1 MRLIILGS
9 TGLVG
14 RHLLDLALANPDVSQ
29 IVAPVRRAI
38 PAQEKLFAPVVD
50 FDRLPDAPW
59 WQADA
64 IICALGT
71 TMRKAGSQ
79 QAFRRIDHDYPLLV
93 ARLGKQNGVNVFV
106 LNSALGANAQSLFFY
121 NRIKGETERDLEA
134 LGFGSLTFVR
144 PGLIGGMREERRP
157 VERMLQILFGAIG
170 PVLPSQYRINPA
182 QKIAQAML
190 DAALAARPGVHAI
203 ASDLLV

>member
-14 RHLLDLALANPDVSQ
+14 RHLLDLALANPDVSH
-29 IVAPVRRAI
+29 IVAPVRRAT
-38 PAQEKLFAPVVD
+38 PAQEKLFAPVID
-50 FDRLPDAPW
+50 FDCLPDAPW

-64 IICALGT
+64 IVCALGT

-121 NRIKGETERDLEA
+121 NRVKGETERDLQA

-157 VERMLQILFGAIG
+157 VERMLQILFRAIG

>member
-38 PAQEKLFAPVVD
+38 PAQEKLFAPVID
-50 FDRLPDAPW
+50 FDCLPDAPW

-64 IICALGT
+64 IVCALGT

-121 NRIKGETERDLEA
+121 NRVKGETERDLQA

>member
-1 MRLIILGS
+1 VRLIVLGS

-38 PAQEKLFAPVVD
+38 PAREKLFAPVVD
-50 FDRLPDAPW
+50 FDCLPDANW

-64 IICALGT
+64 ILCALGT
-71 TMRKAGSQ
+71 TMRKAGSRK
-79 QAFRRIDHDYPLLV
+79 AFRRIDHDYPLRV
-93 ARLGKQNGVNVFV
+93 AELGKQHGVNVFV
-106 LNSALGANAQSLFFY
+106 LNSALGANVQSLFFY
-121 NRIKGETERDLEA
+121 NRVKGETERDLAA
-134 LGFGSLTFVR
+134 LDFGSLTFVR
-144 PGLIGGMREERRP
+144 PGLIGGLRAERRP
-157 VERMLQILFGAIG
+157 VERMLQILLGAIG
-170 PVLPSQYRINPA
+170 PVLPPQYRINPA

>member
-1 MRLIILGS
+1 M
-9 TGLVG
+9 
-14 RHLLDLALANPDVSQ
+14 
-29 IVAPVRRAI
+29 RRAI
-38 PAQEKLFAPVVD
+38 PAQEKLFAPVID
-50 FDRLPDAPW
+50 FDCLPDAPW

-64 IICALGT
+64 IVCALGT

-79 QAFRRIDHDYPLLV
+79 QVFRRIDHDYPLLV

-121 NRIKGETERDLEA
+121 NRVKGETERDLQA

>member
-14 RHLLDLALANPDVSQ
+14 RYLLDLALANPDVSQ

-38 PAQEKLFAPVVD
+38 PAQEKLFAPVID
-50 FDRLPDAPW
+50 FDCLPDAPW

-64 IICALGT
+64 IVCALGT

-121 NRIKGETERDLEA
+121 NRVKGETERDLQA

>member
-38 PAQEKLFAPVVD
+38 PAQEKLFAPVID
-50 FDRLPDAPW
+50 FDCLPDAPW

-64 IICALGT
+64 IVCALGT

-106 LNSALGANAQSLFFY
+106 LNSALGAKAQSLFFY
-121 NRIKGETERDLEA
+121 NRVKGETERDLQA

>member
-50 FDRLPDAPW
+50 FDCLPDAPW

-64 IICALGT
+64 IVCALGT

-121 NRIKGETERDLEA
+121 NRVKGETERDLQA

>member
-1 MRLIILGS
+1 LPLRLIILGS

-14 RHLLDLALANPDVSQ
+14 RYLLDLALANPDVSH

-38 PAQEKLFAPVVD
+38 PAQEKLFAPVID
-50 FDRLPDAPW
+50 FDCLPDAPW

-64 IICALGT
+64 IVCALGT

-106 LNSALGANAQSLFFY
+106 LNSALGANA
-121 NRIKGETERDLEA
+121 
-134 LGFGSLTFVR
+134 TFVR

>member
-14 RHLLDLALANPDVSQ
+14 RYLLDLALANPDVSQ

-50 FDRLPDAPW
+50 FDCLPDAPW

-64 IICALGT
+64 IVCALGT

-121 NRIKGETERDLEA
+121 NRVKGETERDLQA

-170 PVLPSQYRINPA
+170 PVLPPQYRINPA

>member
-1 MRLIILGS
+1 LRLIILGS

-14 RHLLDLALANPDVSQ
+14 RYLLDLALANPDVSQ

-50 FDRLPDAPW
+50 FDCLPDAPW

-64 IICALGT
+64 IVCALGT

-121 NRIKGETERDLEA
+121 NRVKGETERDLQA

-170 PVLPSQYRINPA
+170 PVLPPQYRINPA

>member
-14 RHLLDLALANPDVSQ
+14 RYLLDLALANPDVSH

-38 PAQEKLFAPVVD
+38 PAQEKLFAPVID
-50 FDRLPDAPW
+50 FDCLPDAPW

-64 IICALGT
+64 IVCALGT

-121 NRIKGETERDLEA
+121 NRVKGETERDLQA
-134 LGFGSLTFVR
+134 LSFGSLTFVR

>member
-29 IVAPVRRAI
+29 IVAPVRRAV
-38 PAQEKLFAPVVD
+38 PVQEKLFAPLVD
-50 FDRLPDAPW
+50 FDHLPDASW

-71 TMRKAGSQ
+71 TMRNAGSR
-79 QAFRRIDHDYPLLV
+79 QAFRRIDHDYPLLA

-106 LNSALGANAQSLFFY
+106 LNSAIGANAQSLFFY
-121 NRIKGETERDLEA
+121 NRVKGETERDLEA
-134 LGFGSLTFVR
+134 LGFASLTFVR
-144 PGLIGGMREERRP
+144 PGLIGGMRMERRP
-157 VERMLQILFGAIG
+157 VERMLQILLDALS
-170 PVLPSQYRINPA
+170 PVLPPSYRINPA

-203 ASDLLV
+203 ASDFLV

>member
-1 MRLIILGS
+1 MRLIVLGS

-38 PAQEKLFAPVVD
+38 PAREKLFAPVVD
-50 FDRLPDAPW
+50 FDCLPDANW

-64 IICALGT
+64 ILCALGT
-71 TMRKAGSQ
+71 TMRKAGSR
-79 QAFRRIDHDYPLLV
+79 QAFRRIDHDYPLRV
-93 ARLGKQNGVNVFV
+93 AELGKQHGVNVFV
-106 LNSALGANAQSLFFY
+106 LNSALGANVQSLFFY
-121 NRIKGETERDLEA
+121 NRVKGETERDLAA
-134 LGFGSLTFVR
+134 LDFGSLTFVR
-144 PGLIGGMREERRP
+144 PGLIGGLRAERRP
-157 VERMLQILFGAIG
+157 VERMLQILFGAIA
-170 PVLPSQYRINPA
+170 PVLPPQYRINPA

>member
-1 MRLIILGS
+1 MRLIVLGS

-38 PAQEKLFAPVVD
+38 PAREKLFAPVVD
-50 FDRLPDAPW
+50 FDCLPDANW

-64 IICALGT
+64 ILCALGT
-71 TMRKAGSQ
+71 TMRKAGSRK
-79 QAFRRIDHDYPLLV
+79 AFRRIDHDYPLRV
-93 ARLGKQNGVNVFV
+93 AELGKQHGVNVFV
-106 LNSALGANAQSLFFY
+106 LNSALGANVQSLFFY
-121 NRIKGETERDLEA
+121 NRVKGETERDLAA
-134 LGFGSLTFVR
+134 LDFGSLTFVR
-144 PGLIGGMREERRP
+144 PGLIGGLRAERRP
-157 VERMLQILFGAIG
+157 VERMLQILFGAIA
-170 PVLPSQYRINPA
+170 PVLPPQYRINPA

>member
-1 MRLIILGS
+1 MRLIVLGS

-14 RHLLDLALANPDVSQ
+14 RHLLDLALANPHVSQ

-38 PAQEKLFAPVVD
+38 PAREKLFAPVVD
-50 FDRLPDAPW
+50 FDCLPDANW

-64 IICALGT
+64 ILCALGT
-71 TMRKAGSQ
+71 TMRKAGSR
-79 QAFRRIDHDYPLLV
+79 QAFRRIDHDYPLRV
-93 ARLGKQNGVNVFV
+93 AELGKQHGVNVFV
-106 LNSALGANAQSLFFY
+106 LNSALGANVQSLFFY
-121 NRIKGETERDLEA
+121 NRVKGETERDLAA
-134 LGFGSLTFVR
+134 LDFGSLTFVR
-144 PGLIGGMREERRP
+144 PGLIGGLRAERRP
-157 VERMLQILFGAIG
+157 VERMLQILFGAIA
-170 PVLPSQYRINPA
+170 PVLPPQYRINPA

>member
-14 RHLLDLALANPDVSQ
+14 RYLLDLALANPDVSH

-38 PAQEKLFAPVVD
+38 PAQEKLFAPVID
-50 FDRLPDAPW
+50 FDCLPDAPW

-71 TMRKAGSQ
+71 TMHNAGSR

-106 LNSALGANAQSLFFY
+106 LNSAIGANAQSLFFY
-121 NRIKGETERDLEA
+121 NRVKGETERDLQA

>member
-14 RHLLDLALANPDVSQ
+14 RYLLDLALANPDVSH

-38 PAQEKLFAPVVD
+38 PAQEKLFAPVID
-50 FDRLPDAPW
+50 FDCLPDAPW

-64 IICALGT
+64 IVCALGT

-106 LNSALGANAQSLFFY
+106 LNSALGAKAQSLFFY
-121 NRIKGETERDLEA
+121 NRVKGETERDLQA
-134 LGFGSLTFVR
+134 LSFGSLTFVR

>member
-14 RHLLDLALANPDVSQ
+14 RYLLDLALANPDVSH

-38 PAQEKLFAPVVD
+38 PAQEKLFAPVID
-50 FDRLPDAPW
+50 FDCLPDAPW

-64 IICALGT
+64 IVCALGT

-106 LNSALGANAQSLFFY
+106 LNSALGAKAQSLFFY
-121 NRIKGETERDLEA
+121 NRVKGETERDLQA

-144 PGLIGGMREERRP
+144 PGLIGGMCEERRP

>member
-1 MRLIILGS
+1 MRLIVLGS

-38 PAQEKLFAPVVD
+38 PAREKLFAPVVD
-50 FDRLPDAPW
+50 FDCLPDANW

-64 IICALGT
+64 ILCALGT
-71 TMRKAGSQ
+71 TMRKAGSR
-79 QAFRRIDHDYPLLV
+79 QAFRRIDHDYPLRI
-93 ARLGKQNGVNVFV
+93 AELGKQHGVNVFV
-106 LNSALGANAQSLFFY
+106 LNSALGANVQSLFFY
-121 NRIKGETERDLEA
+121 NRVKGETERDLAA
-134 LGFGSLTFVR
+134 LDFGSLTFVR
-144 PGLIGGMREERRP
+144 PGLIGGLRAERRP
-157 VERMLQILFGAIG
+157 VERMLQILFGAIA
-170 PVLPSQYRINPA
+170 PVLPPQYRINPA

>member
-1 MRLIILGS
+1 LRLIILGS

-14 RHLLDLALANPDVSQ
+14 RHLLDLALASPNVSQ

-38 PAQEKLFAPVVD
+38 PAREKLFAPIVD
-50 FDRLPDAPW
+50 FDCLPDAPW

-71 TMRKAGSQ
+71 TMHNAGSR

-106 LNSALGANAQSLFFY
+106 LNSAIGANAQSLFFY
-121 NRIKGETERDLEA
+121 NRVKGATERDLEA

-144 PGLIGGMREERRP
+144 PGLIGGLRMERRP
-157 VERMLQILFGAIG
+157 VERMLQILLGALS
-170 PVLPSQYRINPA
+170 PVLPPSYRINPA